1 MSEYSKA
8 LKQFRKYIKEWGE
21 LMSDYIKRE
30 EATSVPVVPKEHRKH
45 FNSLDDAFETGWN
58 EALACVNMI
67 PSADVVEVV
76 RCKDCK
82 HWSEYME
89 GIGVCD
95 KLKTDTGEGVFCS
108 YGESKD
114 GSGNTKG

>member
-1 MSEYSKA
+1 MRIDVEEVIIS
-8 LKQFRKYIKEWGE
+8 RIWDNHGKEIGYE
-21 LMSDYIKRE
+21 QKGVL
-30 EATSVPVVPKEHRKH
+30 
-45 FNSLDDAFETGWN
+45 
-58 EALACVNMI
+58 
-67 PSADVVEVV
+67 V

-95 KLKTDTGEGVFCS
+95 KLKTDTGEEVFCS